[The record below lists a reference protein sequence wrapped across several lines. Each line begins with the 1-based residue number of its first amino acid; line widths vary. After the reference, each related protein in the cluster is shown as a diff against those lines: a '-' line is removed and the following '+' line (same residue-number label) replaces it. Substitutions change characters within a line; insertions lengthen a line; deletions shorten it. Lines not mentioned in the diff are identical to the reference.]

1 MEFWTVFPI
10 VLLFILFF
18 IRIPVAF
25 AMLISAA
32 SYFLFGPHAMDITLM
47 VQKMI
52 AAMESFTYLAVPF
65 FTCAAV
71 VFNYAGI
78 TKHIMNLANLMVGS
92 MRGGLAQVNIIISM
106 LMGGLSGSAN
116 ADAAMNT
123 KMIVPQMEKLGYGRS
138 FSCAVTTAGSCIT
151 PIIPP
156 GIIMILYAT
165 ASGTSIAQLFYA
177 GYLPGIVM
185 TIALM
190 FVTYLIANKRKFKP
204 ARVGHV
210 AVMQFIHA
218 LREAIWALFVP
229 FGILAGLR
237 FGIFTP
243 TEAGAVCIVYAL
255 FVGKY
260 IYKELTFSQVPDMIM
275 ESVYSTA
282 GIMFI
287 LAGATAFAGYLTWER
302 IPIMISEFMVSNIS
316 SPLVFLFVVN
326 IMLIVVGCFFDGGA
340 AMILIAPL
348 LVPVAQ
354 NMGIDLIHFGM
365 ILCINLTIAGV
376 TPPFG
381 NMMFISTSIAKVKI
395 EDYTKEALPYILAL
409 FIVLALVTYI
419 PEISLLV
426 PHLLAA

>member
-1 MEFWTVFPI
+1 
-10 VLLFILFF
+10 
-18 IRIPVAF
+18 
-25 AMLISAA
+25 
-32 SYFLFGPHAMDITLM
+32 
-47 VQKMI
+47 
-52 AAMESFTYLAVPF
+52 
-65 FTCAAV
+65 
-71 VFNYAGI
+71 
-78 TKHIMNLANLMVGS
+78 
-92 MRGGLAQVNIIISM
+92 
-106 LMGGLSGSAN
+106 
-116 ADAAMNT
+116 
-123 KMIVPQMEKLGYGRS
+123 
-138 FSCAVTTAGSCIT
+138 
-151 PIIPP
+151 
-156 GIIMILYAT
+156 MILYAT

-260 IYKELTFSQVPDMIM
+260 IYKELTFSQLPDMIM

-316 SPLVFLFVVN
+316 SPLVFLLVVN
-326 IMLIVVGCFFDGGA
+326 IMLIIVGCFFDGGA

-395 EDYTKEALPYILAL
+395 EDYTKEALPYIIAL

-426 PHLLAA
+426 PHLLAE

>member
-1 MEFWTVFPI
+1 
-10 VLLFILFF
+10 
-18 IRIPVAF
+18 
-25 AMLISAA
+25 
-32 SYFLFGPHAMDITLM
+32 
-47 VQKMI
+47 
-52 AAMESFTYLAVPF
+52 
-65 FTCAAV
+65 
-71 VFNYAGI
+71 
-78 TKHIMNLANLMVGS
+78 
-92 MRGGLAQVNIIISM
+92 
-106 LMGGLSGSAN
+106 
-116 ADAAMNT
+116 
-123 KMIVPQMEKLGYGRS
+123 
-138 FSCAVTTAGSCIT
+138 
-151 PIIPP
+151 
-156 GIIMILYAT
+156 
-165 ASGTSIAQLFYA
+165 
-177 GYLPGIVM
+177 
-185 TIALM
+185 
-190 FVTYLIANKRKFKP
+190 
-204 ARVGHV
+204 
-210 AVMQFIHA
+210 
-218 LREAIWALFVP
+218 
-229 FGILAGLR
+229 
-237 FGIFTP
+237 
-243 TEAGAVCIVYAL
+243 
-255 FVGKY
+255 
-260 IYKELTFSQVPDMIM
+260 M

>member
-1 MEFWTVFPI
+1 MNDMEFWTVFPI

-78 TKHIMNLANLMVGS
+78 TKHIMNLANLLVGS

-156 GIIMILYAT
+156 ARWILP
-165 ASGTSIAQLFYA
+165 S
-177 GYLPGIVM
+177 
-185 TIALM
+185 
-190 FVTYLIANKRKFKP
+190 
-204 ARVGHV
+204 
-210 AVMQFIHA
+210 
-218 LREAIWALFVP
+218 
-229 FGILAGLR
+229 
-237 FGIFTP
+237 TP
-243 TEAGAVCIVYAL
+243 T
-255 FVGKY
+255 
-260 IYKELTFSQVPDMIM
+260 T
-275 ESVYSTA
+275 
-282 GIMFI
+282 
-287 LAGATAFAGYLTWER
+287 
-302 IPIMISEFMVSNIS
+302 S
-316 SPLVFLFVVN
+316 SS
-326 IMLIVVGCFFDGGA
+326 A
-340 AMILIAPL
+340 
-348 LVPVAQ
+348 
-354 NMGIDLIHFGM
+354 
-365 ILCINLTIAGV
+365 
-376 TPPFG
+376 
-381 NMMFISTSIAKVKI
+381 SRR
-395 EDYTKEALPYILAL
+395 
-409 FIVLALVTYI
+409 
-419 PEISLLV
+419 
-426 PHLLAA
+426 